1 MPASD
6 DSDDKDEEEVT
17 EVVPTADQVIQSIKT
32 LKQFLHLNVNQEANL
47 QKIVSIERAIVEI
60 VTKSKKQVKI
70 AHFFQ

>member
-6 DSDDKDEEEVT
+6 DHNDEDEEEIM
-17 EVVPTADQVIQSIKT
+17 EVIPTADQVIQSIKT

-47 QKIVSIERAIVEI
+47 QKIVSIEHAIVEI

-70 AHFFQ
+70 THFFQ